1 MHVLRQ
7 KLSLVLTA
15 DDDSAMGIYFLL
27 LEGVIM
33 RISTYAG
40 MDLGEKQRTDAPVQA
55 AATS

>member
-1 MHVLRQ
+1 MFSG
-7 KLSLVLTA
+7 KSLAWSSTA
-15 DDDSAMGIYFLL
+15 DDDTAMGIYFLL